1 MFIRTQITSI
11 MGGIG
16 AVLIMIL
23 VDDAV
28 QFVKKNYR
36 KYIFLDAKTVVE
48 LLAIGGIVGTTG
60 TVVLRMI
67 LIPS

>member
-1 MFIRTQITSI
+1 

-67 LIPS
+67 FIPS